1 MSNKKISDIQFAR
14 IAGFPYWDRV
24 SPKQALLA
32 KFVKRMSLGKIL
44 LLGCGNGA
52 LAVFL
57 SCQKPKNRLFLYS
70 IDSLALKATKK
81 TLQLHNITNAKIIPE
96 VNLLPNYKETFDS
109 VLLAIEFSRGRDFYR
124 RMLLETYDVL
134 KNNGQIYLAGA
145 NKSGIKTAIK
155 DAGKLFNKIEILG
168 YKAGNRIT
176 KGTKNPQRKRKQVW
190 MEEKGIKPNSWCE
203 LSVNIANK
211 NYSFYTLPGIFSYNK
226 LDEGTRFLL
235 ENIRG
240 FSNKKILDWGCGYGA
255 IGIYLAKM
263 GAKHVDMIDVN
274 RFAVEAAKKN
284 IIEGKINNASVF
296 STTDN
301 YFDKKSK
308 YDLVV
313 SNPPFHIGKKVN
325 YQTVNRFFKEAKEG
339 LNNNGKLVIVA
350 NQFIPYEEWL
360 KKYFSRTQVISR
372 NKKYKVVEAN

>member
-274 RFAVEAAKKN
+274 RFAVEAAKK
-284 IIEGKINNASVF
+284 I
-296 STTDN
+296 
-301 YFDKKSK
+301 
-308 YDLVV
+308 L
-313 SNPPFHIGKKVN
+313 
-325 YQTVNRFFKEAKEG
+325 
-339 LNNNGKLVIVA
+339 
-350 NQFIPYEEWL
+350 
-360 KKYFSRTQVISR
+360 
-372 NKKYKVVEAN
+372 